1 MSRWTGIDEFV
12 AVAASGSFVK
22 GAKAL
27 GTSPTHVSRVI
38 KTLEHRVQA
47 QLLVRTTRT
56 VRLTDTGR
64 IFLDHC
70 QRILQERD
78 DAIAMINEQG
88 EPQGDLRL
96 TCSTAMGENFIA
108 PILRRFAIQHP
119 RLTVSI
125 DLTNRLVDLV
135 GEGYDLA
142 IRTGD
147 LADSRLIGTR
157 VASRQFLT
165 CAAPDYLDKAGPLAK
180 VEDLDAHEAI
190 IGTSSTWSFV
200 QSGRKI
206 LYRPHGRFR
215 CNSGHAV
222 VDACL
227 AGMGIC
233 QLPEFYVIPHIRA
246 GRLRLVLEEFR
257 RQQEPIWAVYPQ
269 RRHLLPKISR
279 AIDHIRMEL
288 TAGMAIAPF

>member
-12 AVAASGSFVK
+12 AVAVSGSFVR

-27 GTSPTHVSRVI
+27 GASPTHVSRAI
-38 KTLEHRVQA
+38 KMLEFRVQA

-64 IFLDHC
+64 IFLDRC
-70 QRILQERD
+70 QRILEERD

-88 EPQGDLRL
+88 EPQGELRL
-96 TCSTAMGENFIA
+96 TCSNAMGERFIA
-108 PILRRFAIQHP
+108 PILRRFAIEHP

-125 DLTNRLVDLV
+125 ELTNRLVDLV

-142 IRTGD
+142 IRTGE
-147 LADSRLIGTR
+147 LADPRLIGTH

-165 CAAPDYLDKAGPLAK
+165 CAAPDYLDRVGSPANI
-180 VEDLDAHEAI
+180 DSLDQHEAV
-190 IGTSSTWSFV
+190 IGTSPTWSFNMA
-200 QSGRKI
+200 GRKI

-215 CNSGHAV
+215 CNNGSAV

-233 QLPEFYVIPHIRA
+233 QLPEFYVVPHLKA
-246 GRLRLVLEEFR
+246 GRLRPVLDELR
-257 RQQEPIWAVYPQ
+257 PRPEPIWAVYPQ

-279 AIDHIRMEL
+279 AIDYIRMEL
-288 TAGMAIAPF
+288 AAGMAIPNL